1 MADYNSLKKCGFCGE
16 SIPSGAGRCPYCG
29 SILEVTIEDS
39 YQIDPNEHLNNNIS
53 EQDTA
58 GQPNTDW
65 KPNADTLQDQ
75 ASHYGVN
82 GNTDAAPQ
90 EPGSQEPQPQPQEP
104 QMQQPQPQRPGPQ
117 PQPQRPGPQTQ
128 PQMQP
133 YRPIQGDGRSPY
145 QNSYNNRP
153 AEDRA
158 ILSNGLKVFLTIL
171 FTVIPGI
178 GQIAGIITAIIFM
191 GSTDQ
196 DRKSF
201 GVAILVASLIMFVVS
216 CLGCF
221 IFSIA
226 ASNFPSMY

>member
-39 YQIDPNEHLNNNIS
+39 YQIDPNGHLNNNIS
-53 EQDTA
+53 AQDA
-58 GQPNTDW
+58 DGQPNTDGQQ
-65 KPNADTLQDQ
+65 NADAQQDQ
-75 ASHYGVN
+75 TSHYGVSEDT
-82 GNTDAAPQ
+82 GAVPQ
-90 EPGSQEPQPQPQEP
+90 EPVHQEPQQQGTWPQGPQP
-104 QMQQPQPQRPGPQ
+104 QQPQPQGPGPQ
-117 PQPQRPGPQTQ
+117 QQH
-128 PQMQP
+128 QMQP

-145 QNSYNNRP
+145 QNNYQNRT
-153 AEDRA
+153 ANDRSS
-158 ILSNGLKVFLTIL
+158 LSNGLKVFLTIL

-201 GVAILVASLIMFVVS
+201 GVAILVASLIMFVLS

-226 ASNFPSMY
+226 ASNLPSMY

>member
-16 SIPSGAGRCPYCG
+16 SIPLGAGRCPYCG

-39 YQIDPNEHLNNNIS
+39 YHIDPNVNPNNIS
-53 EQDTA
+53 EQDA
-58 GQPNTDW
+58 VQQPYAEGQ
-65 KPNADTLQDQ
+65 PNADTQQ
-75 ASHYGVN
+75 EQTSNYGVS
-82 GNTDAAPQ
+82 GDSGAVSQEPEPQ
-90 EPGSQEPQPQPQEP
+90 EQQPQQPQEPQPQ
-104 QMQQPQPQRPGPQ
+104 QPQSWVAGSQ
-117 PQPQRPGPQTQ
+117 Q

-133 YRPIQGDGRSPY
+133 YRPVQGGGRSPY
-145 QNSYNNRP
+145 QGGYQNRP
-153 AEDRA
+153 AGDRSA
-158 ILSNGLKVFLTIL
+158 LSNGLKVFLTIL
-171 FTVIPGI
+171 FTMIPGI
-178 GQIAGIITAIIFM
+178 GQIAGIITAIVFM

-226 ASNFPSMY
+226 ASNLPSMY